1 MQSTGWRVRRI
12 LLGCLAAVLAC
23 VVGVALLLA
32 YEPAFYRQHALFAIG
47 TDANPMPLDPRLG
60 GELDTTGQGLIEEQA
75 ARRLVTKASAMH
87 ASLGKIGPWELAV
100 SDTEINAW
108 LAIDLPRNHSRLL
121 PRGIR
126 SPCLEFRPKHVLL
139 GARVGTGAVSA
150 VAWLDMEVQLRDI
163 NQIGMVLTQAYLGTI
178 PLPRNAILREIARRI
193 SAIGMVTDLRR
204 LDGRLVLIVY
214 IPSTHDVG
222 AMSRWLESFSIGD
235 GEAISAGSS
244 RRAAMAPP

>member
-1 MQSTGWRVRRI
+1 MQSTGWRVRKI
-12 LLGCLAAVLAC
+12 LLGCSAAVLAC

-32 YEPAFYRQHALFAIG
+32 YEPAFYREHALLAVG
-47 TDANPMPLDPRLG
+47 AKANPMPLDPKLS

-75 ARRLVTKASAMH
+75 ARRLVTKASAML
-87 ASLGKIGPWELAV
+87 AAMRKIGPWELAV
-100 SDTEINAW
+100 SDAEINAW

-121 PRGIR
+121 PRGITN
-126 SPCLEFRPKHVLL
+126 PCLKFRPKHVLL
-139 GARVGTGAVSA
+139 GARVGTGAASA

-193 SAIGMVTDLRR
+193 SAVGMVTDLRR

-214 IPSTHDVG
+214 IPSTHDAG
-222 AMSRWLESFSIGD
+222 AMSHWLESFSIGD
-235 GEAISAGSS
+235 SEAISAGSS